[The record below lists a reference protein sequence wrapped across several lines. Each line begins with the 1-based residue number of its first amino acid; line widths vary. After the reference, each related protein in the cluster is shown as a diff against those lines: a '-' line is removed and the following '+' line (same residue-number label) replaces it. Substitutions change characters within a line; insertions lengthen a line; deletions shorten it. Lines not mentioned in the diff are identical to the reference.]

1 LIGSLVF
8 LRIMSNNNRVP
19 NRSGKAVVHRALA
32 SESRQAL
39 LAVLRRHRR
48 PLDAAEAGEAVGLQR
63 NTARV
68 HLDVLASA
76 GLITRRL
83 EERTTP
89 GRPRVLYEAAR
100 PPASDSDRRPTDAGY
115 QDLARVLA
123 DQLTGVADARNEA
136 IRAGRRWAAALDAR
150 PLPQRSLSPG
160 EAVRVA
166 TEILDNLGFEAEP
179 VPTADPDRILLHR
192 CPFAEVARENRSV
205 VCGIHLGMLKATFER
220 LDTPLVVEGLD
231 SFVADDPLLC
241 VVRLAHK
248 DALGENPRRGRRRSE

>member
-1 LIGSLVF
+1 
-8 LRIMSNNNRVP
+8 VP
-19 NRSGKAVVHRALA
+19 ISSGKAVIHRALA
-32 SESRQAL
+32 SERRQAL
-39 LAVLRRHRR
+39 LAVLRRHKR
-48 PLDAAEAGEAVGLQR
+48 PLDAAEAAEAVGLQR

-68 HLDVLASA
+68 HLDLLTSA
-76 GLITRRL
+76 GLVTRRL

-100 PPASDSDRRPTDAGY
+100 PPTSGSDRRSADAGY
-115 QDLARVLA
+115 RDLARVLA

-160 EAVRVA
+160 EAVA
-166 TEILDNLGFEAEP
+166 ITTEILGNLGFGPEP
-179 VPTADPDRILLHR
+179 VPTAEPDRILLHR

-205 VCGIHLGMLKATFER
+205 VCGIHLGMLRATFER
-220 LDTPLVVEGLD
+220 LDTSLVVEGLD

-241 VVRLAHK
+241 VVRLRDK
-248 DALGENPRRGRRRSE
+248 DVAGEKPRRGRRGSESL